1 MAQFL
6 NPTSD
11 LHVGAWRTHTAA
23 STNLWDTIADS
34 GVPDEADYI
43 QSETSRPT
51 TARMCVRWDR

>member
-23 STNLWDTIADS
+23 STNLWDTIADAT
-34 GVPDEADYI
+34 PDEADYI

-51 TARMCVRWDR
+51 TAPMCALWGR